1 MYRLVTK
8 GTIEERILKRAQQK
22 QTVQA
27 TVYSGGAFKADIFKP
42 QEVMELLFDENE
54 IDVTE
59 TTKFMNRGGK
69 KFKGKKK
76 EVKISTNLT
85 GKGAFLSFL
94 FDFYHIFYFY

>member
-8 GTIEERILKRAQQK
+8 GTIEERILKRAHQK

-54 IDVTE
+54 IDVNE
-59 TTKFMNRGGK
+59 TTKFMNRGK
-69 KFKGKKK
+69 RFKGKKK
-76 EVKISTNLT
+76 EVKIATT
-85 GKGAFLSFL
+85 FIGKGLLNFY
-94 FDFYHIFYFY
+94 DFKIL

>member
-1 MYRLVTK
+1 MVTK

-54 IDVTE
+54 IDVSE
-59 TTKFMNRGGK
+59 TTKFMNRGK
-69 KFKGKKK
+69 RFKGKKK
-76 EVKISTNLT
+76 EVKINSNFSKGRYFANLYII
-85 GKGAFLSFL
+85 FEFSFL
-94 FDFYHIFYFY
+94 

>member
-1 MYRLVTK
+1 MHVYRLVTK
-8 GTIEERILKRAQQK
+8 GTIEERIVKRAQQK

-76 EVKISTNLT
+76 EVKIATSNFG
-85 GKGAFLSFL
+85 GKGS
-94 FDFYHIFYFY
+94 DKSKYI